1 MCLQNKL
8 DETKELLNKLDG
20 IIYKKQGYDE
30 LKNQISNIT
39 DNLSSY
45 KELSEKKIDFQ
56 SDEAKQK
63 IEKILTLIS
72 QLEKLVNNKLLISKK
87 YSIFLNS

>member
-1 MCLQNKL
+1 MFANKL

-39 DNLSSY
+39 DNHHLIKNY
-45 KELSEKKIDFQ
+45 LKKNR
-56 SDEAKQK
+56 
-63 IEKILTLIS
+63 LP
-72 QLEKLVNNKLLISKK
+72 VR
-87 YSIFLNS
+87 